1 MKKDNN
7 KDNNNKKEKLNNSDM
22 YVNQTELE
30 SAIRKTLDKQVSR
43 KGIGTLGEKTLHSVL
58 KLYFEPDEDKHE
70 VALDGYFADIYNQTG
85 VIEIQTR
92 QLNKL
97 RDKLAVFLNHYTV
110 TVVYPCPYNK
120 WIYWVDPE
128 TLETTG
134 KKRLSSRHYN
144 EYDAFFELYKIK
156 SFLKNPN
163 LHIRLLLMDVE
174 DYKLLNGWNET
185 GKKGSW
191 RYDRIPVGV
200 RRIIELDQPED
211 YMTFLPLELKE
222 KFTVKDYSKTCG
234 ISEDTARMVLNIL
247 YYLGVVSRVGKEGNA
262 FLYEAAAH

>member
-97 RDKLAVFLNHYTV
+97 RDKLAVFLNHYPV
-110 TVVYPCPYNK
+110 TVLDPYPYNN
-120 WIYWVDPE
+120 WI
-128 TLETTG
+128 
-134 KKRLSSRHYN
+134 
-144 EYDAFFELYKIK
+144 
-156 SFLKNPN
+156 
-163 LHIRLLLMDVE
+163 
-174 DYKLLNGWNET
+174 
-185 GKKGSW
+185 
-191 RYDRIPVGV
+191 
-200 RRIIELDQPED
+200 
-211 YMTFLPLELKE
+211 
-222 KFTVKDYSKTCG
+222 
-234 ISEDTARMVLNIL
+234 
-247 YYLGVVSRVGKEGNA
+247 
-262 FLYEAAAH
+262 